1 MPAFEF
7 SFEILTET
15 NLSTSL
21 GGQYNTGMH
30 SRYPL
35 LASSWINTFWKMYIW
50 HYLQSDLSP
59 CQEWAMRIK
68 SRPASILAEV
78 RLKNN
83 TIYTGTWHSVL
94 CSFIL
99 KVVTMYIVHQL
110 TINILLQYSTSN
122 AYYIDAGSQNVIC
135 DNLKHS
141 VYTVV
146 MCLWQD
152 LMSCVAVHSSGCVW
166 PHHISTCSA
175 PDMTW
180 TWHVCSSACRVLS
193 DYCISVC
200 SQIV

>member
-1 MPAFEF
+1 
-7 SFEILTET
+7 
-15 NLSTSL
+15 
-21 GGQYNTGMH
+21 
-30 SRYPL
+30 
-35 LASSWINTFWKMYIW
+35 MYIW

-78 RLKNN
+78 RLKNK

-152 LMSCVAVHSSGCVW
+152 
-166 PHHISTCSA
+166 
-175 PDMTW
+175 
-180 TWHVCSSACRVLS
+180 
-193 DYCISVC
+193 
-200 SQIV
+200 